1 MRMMLKSKIH
11 RATCTE
17 ANVEYQGSITLD
29 PVLMRAA
36 NILPFEQVHVL
47 DVDNGVRLETY
58 AIEGEEGSGVC
69 CLNGAAARLI
79 HKGDRVIIVTYEMV
93 SEAEARHTEPTLVF
107 VNERNEIATIS
118 RGQTHRQVAYAER

>member
-11 RATCTE
+11 RALCTE
-17 ANVEYQGSITLD
+17 ANVDYQGSITLD

-47 DVDNGVRLETY
+47 DVDNGARLETY

-79 HKGDRVIIVTYEMV
+79 HKGDRVIIATYEMIGEEQAA
-93 SEAEARHTEPTLVF
+93 SQQPTLVF
-107 VNERNEIATIS
+107 VNERNGIAQIS
-118 RGQTHRQVAYAER
+118 IGQTHKQVAYAER

>member
-11 RATCTE
+11 RAICTE

-79 HKGDRVIIVTYEMV
+79 HKGDRVIIVTYELV
-93 SEAEARHTEPTLVF
+93 SEAEAGHAEPVLVF
-107 VNERNEIATIS
+107 VNERNQIATIS

>member
-11 RATCTE
+11 RAICTE

-93 SEAEARHTEPTLVF
+93 TEAEAQHVEPTLVF

-118 RGQTHRQVAYAER
+118 TGQTHRQVAYAER